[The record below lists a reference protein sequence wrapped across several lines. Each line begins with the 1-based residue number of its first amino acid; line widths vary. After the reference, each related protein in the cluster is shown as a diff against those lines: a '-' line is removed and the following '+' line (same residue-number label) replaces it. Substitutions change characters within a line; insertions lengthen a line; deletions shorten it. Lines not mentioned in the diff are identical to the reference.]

1 MSKTKRLLSLVL
13 ALTMVFALF
22 AMSGVANAD
31 ETTPEVTSS
40 TAAVAVT
47 SGEFTDFAE
56 ITYKDAV
63 SVLQYIN
70 VLKGY
75 EDGTY
80 KPAATLTRAE
90 GAAIINRLITASDAG
105 SLVATDFTDVSRT
118 HWASGYVAWGAKNN
132 ILNGYGDGTFG
143 PSDTLTVLQYLKMIL
158 TGLGWGA
165 AGEYVGSGWDTN
177 VVVDATRL
185 GLWGAVEPVA
195 QDRSVSREEAAE
207 FSLQALKQIPV
218 YYGNAAY
225 HYTNNATGVNV
236 SGTDYEKALY
246 NVHGLYYEYEP
257 DKLGYLQY
265 SWTSKKGGNVLA
277 ADKIAATR
285 SGVVTPTST
294 RKDYTKGYDYAD
306 ATIYV
311 NGFDF
316 SDYVAVTF
324 TNKSGADVKHSY
336 IITLLDRLD
345 VDSPFITDK
354 DTDGVDINLA
364 NGDSI
369 VAVIPASDVDEIE
382 DAIADTFDGVAK
394 GLRPIKYSTTSFADY
409 FMGLIDK
416 DPASKTDGTY
426 NSLSRGFKVSTY
438 INVYAD
444 ERNYQEPVKGTVADI
459 DHIVAELEFYALVS
473 DSKARKGTA
482 NVAIFNTVAGIN
494 KPVAVWAVD
503 TADYAGTDLTKGKLY
518 SIVPKFG
525 PYGYVANA
533 TSGVNSAS
541 AYTWAFG
548 IGLTGDTIDY
558 SYVFFNAENNYE
570 GDTAVA
576 EGKEVLA
583 FRPVVSETDTYYGYN
598 KDTTLEFKNKTLFES
613 VALLIGAPTAQGGE
627 VMGAINGAS
636 TMHLSSIMDMANSGL
651 TYNNW
656 IIDETV
662 AYNLDTNG
670 NIIQYA
676 NTFTQMG
683 TALQYAYVVNDA
695 DPIILKNGTVSKSK
709 KTAFGVEG
717 TLTYF
722 DDEDVKIVTNGDIDW
737 VDAVWTYGKNTT
749 VELAAGDILAYIGTA
764 NDGFWAL
771 ASGRDD
777 GNDTGL
783 PVYTGSIYQT
793 VFKWDY
799 ATAFGYGYVGPEFQV
814 ANGVVEREEGRV
826 LATATYVEG
835 SKNGLK
841 IDAYGT
847 KGTFDFAANALIVDA
862 NTGKKI
868 KPANLPDSAIIEVL
882 VSTSASL
889 FGTAD
894 DEVQVLVIR

>member
-324 TNKSGADVKHSY
+324 TKKNGANVKHQD
-336 IITLLDRLD
+336 IINVLNDLD
-345 VDSPFITDK
+345 VDSSFITASYSYYDYATSTTVTVEYEFK
-354 DTDGVDINLA
+354 T
-364 NGDSI
+364 GDSI
-369 VAVIPASDVDEIE
+369 VAVIPADDVEEIE
-382 DAIADTFDGVAK
+382 DAIADATDNPAK
-394 GLRPIKYSTTSFADY
+394 ALYGLKYSTTTFAEY
-409 FMGLIDK
+409 FVDLIDK
-416 DPASKTDGTY
+416 DPVTKNGGTY
-426 NSLSRGFKVSTY
+426 NGLSRGFKVSTY

-444 ERNYQEPVKGTVADI
+444 DRNYQEPVKGTVADI

-473 DSKARKGTA
+473 DSKARKGSA
-482 NVAIFNTVAGIN
+482 NVAIANDALGT
-494 KPVAVWAVD
+494 PQAVWTVD
-503 TADYAGTDLTKGKLY
+503 TADYKDVDLTKGKTY

-525 PYGYVANA
+525 PYGYVAGA
-533 TSGVNSAS
+533 TSGVNSDT
-541 AYTWAFG
+541 AYSWAFG
-548 IGLTGDTIDY
+548 IQHTGGLIDY
-558 SYVFFNAENNYE
+558 DYVWLNTEMA
-570 GDTAVA
+570 ARA
-576 EGKEVLA
+576 PEGKEILA

-598 KDTTLEFKNKTLFES
+598 KDTTMEFKSKTLFES
-613 VALLIGAPTAQGGE
+613 VSRLLGTAYVQNGE
-627 VMGAINGAS
+627 VFGAIGGAS
-636 TMHLSSIMDMANSGL
+636 TMHVSSIMDWYSTTPMFA
-651 TYNNW
+651 YNNW
-656 IIDETV
+656 IVDETV
-662 AYNLDTNG
+662 AYKLDTNG
-670 NIIQYA
+670 NIIQWD

-683 TALQYAYVVNDA
+683 AAIQYAYVASGDA
-695 DPIILKNGTVSKSK
+695 AITVKGNISKSK

-722 DDEDVKIVTNGDIDW
+722 DEDNIKIVTNGDIDW
-737 VDAVWTYGKNTT
+737 VDAVWTFGKNT
-749 VELAAGDILAYIGTA
+749 VIEELVVGDILAYIGTA
-764 NDGFWAL
+764 DDGFWAL
-771 ASGRDD
+771 ASGKDD
-777 GNDTGL
+777 GNFPGL
-783 PVYTGSIYQT
+783 LQT
-793 VFKWDY
+793 NIANGTVDANEGRVY
-799 ATAFGYGYVGPEFQV
+799 ATADYI
-814 ANGVVEREEGRV
+814 
-826 LATATYVEG
+826 EG

-841 IDAYGT
+841 IEWDVDTNYDGVNDST
-847 KGTFDFAANALIVDA
+847 KTATFDFAANALIVDA
-862 NTGKKI
+862 TTGKKI
-868 KPANLPDSAIIEVL
+868 KPANLPDNATIVWL
-882 VSTSASL
+882 TSTGASL
-889 FGTAD
+889 FGTGD
-894 DEVQVLVIR
+894 DEVQILVIR